1 MKTFVYSNLLPKVL
15 KRPPNS
21 IPVPFI
27 DSEKLA
33 KRDGHKDPHLS
44 SAFKARLFCGFSQ
57 WKPEFW
63 HRNQNLT
70 LKAFEAIKKVQ
81 RLKGNFH
88 TSQWLAVIILVEPL
102 ILSKIWILAPKTA
115 KKLYSL
121 RSQFSKMRQ
130 FPGFFQ
136 HCDVSIVV
144 NSEVSNRAFN
154 TIDADDTQ
162 VVLFFF
168 APQKERI
175 MKEIQCQLCDKCWW
189 TTPYNSLH
197 LCDAFQGFKG
207 VQKQPF
213 KHEKINWYTTF

>member
-88 TSQWLAVIILVEPL
+88 TSLHSGW
-102 ILSKIWILAPKTA
+102 TA
-115 KKLYSL
+115 IFFKNLNSCAKNSKKLYSL

-130 FPGFFQ
+130 FPGFF
-136 HCDVSIVV
+136 SVV
-144 NSEVSNRAFN
+144 MFQLWSTLKFPTEHLIRLMLMTPRWSS
-154 TIDADDTQ
+154 
-162 VVLFFF
+162 FFLL
-168 APQKERI
+168 PK
-175 MKEIQCQLCDKCWW
+175 K
-189 TTPYNSLH
+189 S
-197 LCDAFQGFKG
+197 
-207 VQKQPF
+207 V
-213 KHEKINWYTTF
+213 

>member
-1 MKTFVYSNLLPKVL
+1 MNLRALIFTIIFWRPLSLFQLQVWVLDFTNCDLLYFGLNFTRYTQKMKTFVYSNLLPKVL

-44 SAFKARLFCGFSQ
+44 SAFKAGLFCGFSQ

-63 HRNQNLT
+63 HRTQNLT
-70 LKAFEAIKKVQ
+70 LKAFEAIKEDQ

-88 TSQWLAVIILVEPL
+88 TSLHSGW
-102 ILSKIWILAPKTA
+102 TA
-115 KKLYSL
+115 NFFKNLNSCAKNSKKLYSL

-162 VVLFFF
+162 VVLFFLL
-168 APQKERI
+168 PK
-175 MKEIQCQLCDKCWW
+175 K
-189 TTPYNSLH
+189 S
-197 LCDAFQGFKG
+197 
-207 VQKQPF
+207 V
-213 KHEKINWYTTF
+213 